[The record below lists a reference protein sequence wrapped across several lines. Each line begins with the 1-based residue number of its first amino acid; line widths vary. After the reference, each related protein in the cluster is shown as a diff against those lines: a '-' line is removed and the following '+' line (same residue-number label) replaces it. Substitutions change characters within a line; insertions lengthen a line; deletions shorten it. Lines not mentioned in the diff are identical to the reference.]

1 MENGPYVQ
9 PISNLGIHPAVQHKL
24 SMDYGLSPLPIQ
36 RMNNGPNVQP
46 LSNINN
52 GPIVQPLS
60 NINGPNVQPLLSI
73 NNGQMVQPL
82 QRATV
87 GADYGHAD
95 YIVNPKYGKEQYDGL
110 YVF

>member
-9 PISNLGIHPAVQHKL
+9 PVYNFGIDPAVQPKL

-46 LSNINN
+46 LSNIN
-52 GPIVQPLS
+52 
-60 NINGPNVQPLLSI
+60 GPNVQPLQSI

-87 GADYGHAD
+87 SADYGHAD
-95 YIVNPKYGKEQYDGL
+95 YIVNPLQGII
-110 YVF
+110 FSI

>member
-9 PISNLGIHPAVQHKL
+9 PVSNLGIDPAVQPKL
-24 SMDYGLSPLPIQ
+24 SMDYGLTPLPIQ

-46 LSNINN
+46 ISNIN
-52 GPIVQPLS
+52 GPNVQPLS
-60 NINGPNVQPLLSI
+60 NINGPNEQPLLSI

-95 YIVNPKYGKEQYDGL
+95 YIVNPLQGII
-110 YVF
+110 FSI